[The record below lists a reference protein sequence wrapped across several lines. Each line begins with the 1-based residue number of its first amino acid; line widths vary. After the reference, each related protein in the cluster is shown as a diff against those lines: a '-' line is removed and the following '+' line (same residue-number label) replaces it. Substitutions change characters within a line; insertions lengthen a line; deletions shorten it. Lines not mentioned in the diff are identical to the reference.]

1 MKKLKYF
8 FASAIVLVA
17 VAISTVVFAEYKEQ
31 KGDLR
36 LGNQISNKSVTVTKG
51 SLAEDGDVQV
61 TKTVSK
67 TDVEGKYNV
76 TFEVK
81 GKSVKTE
88 TSNKKDVYAVV
99 VLDKSNSMCNSYNC
113 SKDKKWTSAV
123 NGAKTFAST
132 LHKKLPNAKIA
143 LVTFA
148 DEDGF
153 LGIVDNAYND
163 AKVLRNFDNKDFSNV
178 KFGTPKG
185 GTNLHAGLYEAN
197 KLLTASNVKKDAI
210 KYVVVISD
218 GEPTLYYDEGG
229 YTQGPGSYMDATT
242 EAKTKEMAKT
252 VQKSAE
258 VFAIGYDYNGTILSE
273 VASGADHV
281 YLSDPTTIV
290 NKFTDIATIIG
301 KADAGTNATLT
312 DNIGA
317 KFVMTDAQGK
327 TYTSEKFDI
336 TEKGKVFSFDITI
349 DEDKITDDGWYATN
363 AGFTLSY
370 TDSQGNEKTITCDEN
385 PEVYWEV
392 DKYDYTIEYYYNNVK
407 DADLTETG
415 TLAKGKEFG
424 VTDEKIKVNTK
435 YGYKFDKATPD
446 KTTAISSEKENV
458 IKVYYVADETQTKEI
473 SYTVNY
479 YKDGVLQTSDTEKV
493 TKTIQVLETTGKVD
507 ISKINVTNKYVGYKF
522 DKTNPS
528 VIPETFKNGDV
539 IDVYYVLDESQTKE
553 ISYTVNYYKDGV
565 LQTSDIEKITKTVQ
579 VLETTGK
586 VETSKIN
593 VTNKY
598 FGYKFDK
605 TNPSSIPE
613 VFEDGDVIDVYYVT
627 DEDKV
632 KELTYTVEY
641 YIDGVLQTK
650 DTQVV
655 TKTVQVLESDNL
667 TVNKFEIN
675 TKDKYVGYR
684 FKESNPSIIPDEIK
698 TGEVIKVYYIL
709 DESQTKEISYTVNYY
724 KDGVLQT
731 SDIEKVTKT
740 VQVLETTG
748 KVETSKIN
756 VTNKYFGY
764 KFDKTNPSSIPEVFE
779 DGDVIDVYYVT
790 DEDKVKEL
798 TYTVEY
804 YIDGVLQTKDT
815 QVVTKTVQVLESDN
829 LTVNKF
835 EINTKDKYVGYRFK
849 ESNPSIIPDEIK
861 TGEVIKVYY
870 ILDESQTK
878 EISYTVNYYKDGV
891 LQTSDTEKVT
901 KMVQVLETTGKVDI
915 NKINVTNKYVG
926 FVFDKTNPS
935 AISET
940 FEDGDVIDVYYVK
953 GKYTYEVRY
962 YYDRVLDETKTDT
975 FDAFYGDVIES
986 YTDKSTTDYVLEM
999 VENLPL
1005 KITEKDNIINVYY
1018 KTDGKG
1024 VIVPDEE
1031 PLPPHTTSNG
1041 SIYIML
1047 TLVNALGASV
1057 LLRKKEN

>member
-8 FASAIVLVA
+8 FTSAIALVA
-17 VAISTVVFAEYKEQ
+17 VVVSTMVFAEYKEQ

-153 LGIVDNAYND
+153 LGIIDNAYND
-163 AKVLRNFDNKDFSNV
+163 AKVLRDFDNKDFSNV
-178 KFGTPKG
+178 KFGTPNG

-218 GEPTLYYDEGG
+218 GEPTLYYDEDG

-415 TLAKGKEFG
+415 ALAKGKKFG
-424 VTDEKIKVNTK
+424 VTDEKIKANTK

-446 KTTAISSEKENV
+446 KTSAISSEKENV

-493 TKTIQVLETTGKVD
+493 TKTIQVLETTGKVET
-507 ISKINVTNKYVGYKF
+507 SKINVTNKYFGYKF

-528 VIPETFKNGDV
+528 SIPEVFENGDV
-539 IDVYYVLDESQTKE
+539 IDVYYIIDESKVKELTYTVEYYIDGVLQENDTQIVTKTVQVLESNNLTVNKSGINTKDKYVGYRFKESNPSIIPDEIETGKVIKVYYVLDDSQTKE

-565 LQTSDIEKITKTVQ
+565 LQTSDIEKITKTAQ

-613 VFEDGDVIDVYYVT
+613 VFENGDVIDVYYII
-627 DEDKV
+627 DESKV

-641 YIDGVLQTK
+641 YIDGVLQEN
-650 DTQVV
+650 DTQIV
-655 TKTVQVLESDNL
+655 TKTVQVLESNNL
-667 TVNKFEIN
+667 TVNKSGIN

-684 FKESNPSIIPDEIK
+684 FKESNPSIIPDEIE
-698 TGEVIKVYYIL
+698 TGKVIKVYYVL
-709 DESQTKEISYTVNYY
+709 DDSQTKEISYTVNYY

-748 KVETSKIN
+748 KVDANRIN
-756 VTNKYFGY
+756 VTNKYVGY
-764 KFDKTNPSSIPEVFE
+764 VFDKTNPSSIPEIFE
-779 DGDVIDVYYVT
+779 DGDVI
-790 DEDKVKEL
+790 
-798 TYTVEY
+798 
-804 YIDGVLQTKDT
+804 
-815 QVVTKTVQVLESDN
+815 N
-829 LTVNKF
+829 
-835 EINTKDKYVGYRFK
+835 
-849 ESNPSIIPDEIK
+849 
-861 TGEVIKVYY
+861 
-870 ILDESQTK
+870 
-878 EISYTVNYYKDGV
+878 
-891 LQTSDTEKVT
+891 
-901 KMVQVLETTGKVDI
+901 
-915 NKINVTNKYVG
+915 
-926 FVFDKTNPS
+926 
-935 AISET
+935 
-940 FEDGDVIDVYYVK
+940 VYYVK

>member
-1 MKKLKYF
+1 
-8 FASAIVLVA
+8 
-17 VAISTVVFAEYKEQ
+17 
-31 KGDLR
+31 
-36 LGNQISNKSVTVTKG
+36 
-51 SLAEDGDVQV
+51 
-61 TKTVSK
+61 
-67 TDVEGKYNV
+67 
-76 TFEVK
+76 
-81 GKSVKTE
+81 
-88 TSNKKDVYAVV
+88 
-99 VLDKSNSMCNSYNC
+99 
-113 SKDKKWTSAV
+113 
-123 NGAKTFAST
+123 
-132 LHKKLPNAKIA
+132 
-143 LVTFA
+143 
-148 DEDGF
+148 
-153 LGIVDNAYND
+153 
-163 AKVLRNFDNKDFSNV
+163 
-178 KFGTPKG
+178 
-185 GTNLHAGLYEAN
+185 
-197 KLLTASNVKKDAI
+197 
-210 KYVVVISD
+210 
-218 GEPTLYYDEGG
+218 
-229 YTQGPGSYMDATT
+229 
-242 EAKTKEMAKT
+242 
-252 VQKSAE
+252 
-258 VFAIGYDYNGTILSE
+258 
-273 VASGADHV
+273 
-281 YLSDPTTIV
+281 
-290 NKFTDIATIIG
+290 
-301 KADAGTNATLT
+301 
-312 DNIGA
+312 
-317 KFVMTDAQGK
+317 MTDAQGK

-613 VFEDGDVIDVYYVT
+613 VFENGDVIDVYYIT
-627 DEDKV
+627 DE
-632 KELTYTVEY
+632 
-641 YIDGVLQTK
+641 
-650 DTQVV
+650 
-655 TKTVQVLESDNL
+655 S
-667 TVNKFEIN
+667 
-675 TKDKYVGYR
+675 
-684 FKESNPSIIPDEIK
+684 
-698 TGEVIKVYYIL
+698 
-709 DESQTKEISYTVNYY
+709 
-724 KDGVLQT
+724 
-731 SDIEKVTKT
+731 
-740 VQVLETTG
+740 
-748 KVETSKIN
+748 
-756 VTNKYFGY
+756 
-764 KFDKTNPSSIPEVFE
+764 
-779 DGDVIDVYYVT
+779 
-790 DEDKVKEL
+790 KVKEL

>member
-8 FASAIVLVA
+8 FTSAIVLVA
-17 VAISTVVFAEYKEQ
+17 VVVSTVVFAEYKEQ

-67 TDVEGKYNV
+67 TDVEGKYKV

-81 GKSVKTE
+81 GKDKKT
-88 TSNKKDVYAVV
+88 TSEVQKPVYAVV
-99 VLDKSNSMCNSYNC
+99 VFDRSNSMSEIPFKYRNAKS
-113 SKDKKWTSAV
+113 
-123 NGAKTFAST
+123 GARTFANT
-132 LHKKLPNAKIA
+132 LLKKIPNANLA
-143 LVTFA
+143 LVAFS
-148 DEDGF
+148 GNN
-153 LGIVDNAYND
+153 GYND
-163 AKVLRNFDNKDFSNV
+163 SAFDDAEVLREFSNSNFDNVN
-178 KFGTPKG
+178 FGNTYG
-185 GTNLHAGLYEAN
+185 GTNLYAGLYEAN
-197 KLLTASNVKKDAI
+197 KLLSNKNVVPSDAI

-218 GEPTLYYDEGG
+218 GEPTFYYDDNG
-229 YTQGPGSYMDATT
+229 YTLGNGQYMDADNKSKTIDMATT
-242 EAKTKEMAKT
+242 VKK
-252 VQKSAE
+252 QAE
-258 VFAIGYDYNGTILSE
+258 IFAIGYNYRGTILNNIATS
-273 VASGADHV
+273 DKHV
-281 YLSDPTTIV
+281 VNSDPETVANAFSNIAETIS
-290 NKFTDIATIIG
+290 
-301 KADAGTNATLT
+301 KAYAGTDAILT
-312 DNIGA
+312 DGIGA
-317 KFVMTDAQGK
+317 KFSMTDAEGN

-336 TEKGKVFSFDITI
+336 TETGKTFSFDITI
-349 DEDKITDDGWYATN
+349 DDDKITEDGWYPTN
-363 AGFTLSY
+363 AGFSLTY
-370 TDSQGNEKTITCDEN
+370 TDADGNKQTITCDEN

-424 VTDEKIKVNTK
+424 VTDEKIKANTK

-446 KTTAISSEKENV
+446 KTSAISSEKENV
-458 IKVYYVADETQTKEI
+458 IKVYYVADETQTKKI

-598 FGYKFDK
+598 FGYKFDR

-627 DEDKV
+627 DESKV

-650 DTQVV
+650 DTQIV

-667 TVNKFEIN
+667 TVNKSEIN

-764 KFDKTNPSSIPEVFE
+764 KFEKTEPSVIPETFK
-779 DGDVIDVYYVT
+779 DGDIIDVYYVT

-815 QVVTKTVQVLESDN
+815 QIVTKTVQVLESDN
-829 LTVNKF
+829 LTVNKS

-891 LQTSDTEKVT
+891 LQTSDIEKVT
-901 KMVQVLETTGKVDI
+901 KTVQVLETTGKVDA
-915 NKINVTNKYVG
+915 NRINVTNKYVG
-926 FVFDKTNPS
+926 YVFDKTNPS
-935 AISET
+935 SIPEI
-940 FEDGDVIDVYYVK
+940 FEDGDVINVYYVK
-953 GKYTYEVRY
+953 GKFTYEVRY
-962 YYDRVLDETKTDT
+962 YYDRVLDESKTDT
-975 FDAFYGDVIES
+975 FDAYYGDVIES

-1005 KITEKDNIINVYY
+1005 IITEKDNVINVYY

-1024 VIVPDEE
+1024 VIVPDED
-1031 PLPPHTTSNG
+1031 PLPPNTSSNA

>member
-8 FASAIVLVA
+8 FTSAIVLVA
-17 VAISTVVFAEYKEQ
+17 VVVSTVVFAEYKEQ

-99 VLDKSNSMCNSYNC
+99 VLDKSNSMCNSSNC
-113 SKDKKWTSAV
+113 SKDAKWTSAV

-153 LGIVDNAYND
+153 LGIFDNAYND
-163 AKVLRNFDNKDFSNV
+163 ATVLRDFDNKDFSNV
-178 KFGTPKG
+178 KFGKPKG

-218 GEPTLYYDEGG
+218 GEPTLYYDEDG

-424 VTDEKIKVNTK
+424 VTDEKIKANTK

-446 KTTAISSEKENV
+446 KTSVISSKKENV
-458 IKVYYVADETQTKEI
+458 IKVYYVADESQTKEI

-493 TKTIQVLETTGKVD
+493 TKTIQVLETTGKVET
-507 ISKINVTNKYVGYKF
+507 SKINVTNKYFGYKF

-528 VIPETFKNGDV
+528 SIPEVFKNGDV
-539 IDVYYVLDESQTKE
+539 IDVYYVLDESQTKEISYTVEYYIDGVLQTKDTQVVTKTVQVLKSDYLTVNKDEINTKDKYVGYRFKESDPSIIPDEIETRKVIKVYYVLDDSQTKE

-586 VETSKIN
+586 VDTSKIN

-613 VFEDGDVIDVYYVT
+613 VFKNGDVIDVYYVL
-627 DEDKV
+627 DESQT
-632 KELTYTVEY
+632 KEISYTVEY

-655 TKTVQVLESDNL
+655 TKTVQVLESNNL
-667 TVNKFEIN
+667 TVNKSEIN

-748 KVETSKIN
+748 KVDANRIN
-756 VTNKYFGY
+756 VTNKYVGY
-764 KFDKTNPSSIPEVFE
+764 VFDKTNPSSIPEIFE
-779 DGDVIDVYYVT
+779 DGDVI
-790 DEDKVKEL
+790 
-798 TYTVEY
+798 
-804 YIDGVLQTKDT
+804 
-815 QVVTKTVQVLESDN
+815 N
-829 LTVNKF
+829 
-835 EINTKDKYVGYRFK
+835 
-849 ESNPSIIPDEIK
+849 
-861 TGEVIKVYY
+861 
-870 ILDESQTK
+870 
-878 EISYTVNYYKDGV
+878 
-891 LQTSDTEKVT
+891 
-901 KMVQVLETTGKVDI
+901 
-915 NKINVTNKYVG
+915 
-926 FVFDKTNPS
+926 
-935 AISET
+935 
-940 FEDGDVIDVYYVK
+940 VYYVK
-953 GKYTYEVRY
+953 GKFTYEVRY
-962 YYDRVLDETKTDT
+962 YYDRVLDESKTDT
-975 FDAFYGDVIES
+975 FDAYYGDVIES

-1005 KITEKDNIINVYY
+1005 IITEKDNVINVYY

-1024 VIVPDEE
+1024 VIVPDED
-1031 PLPPHTTSNG
+1031 PLPPNTSSNA